1 MHTSYAMLSSGIPWS
16 MPRITCMSL
25 VTINRCVTSSTPKC
39 MPSSIKSIYINLS
52 SNLGHFIISVLFR
65 TILTVHF
72 YKNISFRRKI
82 DVSCQIVL
90 QEEFAE
96 EPHTIRGRQLQWCS
110 HESLLNFRIQLDQE
124 TNFSFEN

>member
-1 MHTSYAMLSSGIPWS
+1 MF
-16 MPRITCMSL
+16 
-25 VTINRCVTSSTPKC
+25 
-39 MPSSIKSIYINLS
+39 SI
-52 SNLGHFIISVLFR
+52 LFR

-72 YKNISFRRKI
+72 YKSISFGGNT

-96 EPHTIRGRQLQWCS
+96 EPHTVRGRQLQWCS
-110 HESLLNFRIQLDQE
+110 HETLLNFRIKLDQE